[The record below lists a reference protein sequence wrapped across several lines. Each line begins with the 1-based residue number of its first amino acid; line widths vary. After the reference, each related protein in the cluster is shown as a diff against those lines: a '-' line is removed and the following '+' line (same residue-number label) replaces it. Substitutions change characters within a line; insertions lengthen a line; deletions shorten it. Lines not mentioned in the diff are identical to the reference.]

1 MPRKPCKNGGST
13 QLPTNH
19 YLETSCARPLYIFYP
34 FLPISYC
41 SVTELLSCF
50 ELFKALAEESFQKH
64 FRNLNTV
71 YPVSQSKCLFMSSK
85 KLLICMWNLISL
97 CKKRCSI
104 SPLHYIL
111 FMCLHLF
118 INIVSSSL
126 LGRED
131 ILTDLWHVPGVHFK
145 N

>member
-85 KLLICMWNLISL
+85 KPPNMYVKSYFALQ
-97 CKKRCSI
+97 KKVFYFSI
-104 SPLHYIL
+104 TLYFVH
-111 FMCLHLF
+111 
-118 INIVSSSL
+118 VSTSVYQYSFFQFA
-126 LGRED
+126 
-131 ILTDLWHVPGVHFK
+131 W
-145 N
+145 